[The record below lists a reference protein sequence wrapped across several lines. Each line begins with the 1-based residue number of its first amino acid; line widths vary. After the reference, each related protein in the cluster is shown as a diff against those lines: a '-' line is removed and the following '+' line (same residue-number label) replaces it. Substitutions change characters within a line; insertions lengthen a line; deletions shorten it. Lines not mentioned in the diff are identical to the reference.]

1 MHLKNQLIFCS
12 SYLLDFSFQAT
23 ELQSTLDAAKM
34 PAARTLQA
42 ANAYEMIVKAVAN
55 STEAADQ
62 AKDAAE
68 NAASMVMFCNSSKN

>member
-1 MHLKNQLIFCS
+1 
-12 SYLLDFSFQAT
+12 
-23 ELQSTLDAAKM
+23 M

-42 ANAYEMIVKAVAN
+42 ANAYEMIVKAVDN

-68 NAASMVMFCNSSKN
+68 NAASMVWSFLEIWNSNRCRFKAEKIKIYIFHTVNKQCLKK

>member
-1 MHLKNQLIFCS
+1 MWQVFNVA
-12 SYLLDFSFQAT
+12 FQAT
-23 ELQSTLDAAKM
+23 DLQSILDAAKM

-55 STEAADQ
+55 SSEAADQ

-68 NAASMVMFCNSSKN
+68 NAASMVKHFIHFRSSFSELNMLKL

>member
-1 MHLKNQLIFCS
+1 
-12 SYLLDFSFQAT
+12 
-23 ELQSTLDAAKM
+23 M

-42 ANAYEMIVKAVAN
+42 ANAYEMIVKAVDN

-68 NAASMVMFCNSSKN
+68 NAASMVSCYFLKNDAKQYFSYCLLHTSGMIPNAAVLQH

>member
-1 MHLKNQLIFCS
+1 
-12 SYLLDFSFQAT
+12 
-23 ELQSTLDAAKM
+23 M

-42 ANAYEMIVKAVAN
+42 ANAYEMIVKAVDN

-68 NAASMVMFCNSSKN
+68 NAASMVMIFFGDIKLK

>member
-1 MHLKNQLIFCS
+1 LFFLLINH
-12 SYLLDFSFQAT
+12 SFQAT

-68 NAASMVMFCNSSKN
+68 NAASMVTFHKLKKLMIYRKMSL